1 MEEPTRRCV
10 LGGLGAGLAQLL
22 FQTQLKAASSLT
34 VQTGKPGKLD
44 LSLTAMTQR
53 ILRISIAPAV
63 AKPLSSE
70 LGVVE
75 SPHETA
81 FGGGSATEAV
91 IWREYKVR
99 RRRAVANYGHGC
111 RSADTAADSI

>member
-22 FQTQLKAASSLT
+22 FQTQLKAASSLA

-44 LSLTAMTQR
+44 LSLTALTQR

-63 AKPLSSE
+63 AKPPSTE
-70 LGVVE
+70 LGIIE
-75 SPHETA
+75 SPVKAELEESILR
-81 FGGGSATEAV
+81 GGKRCV
-91 IWREYKVR
+91 YRIK
-99 RRRAVANYGHGC
+99 
-111 RSADTAADSI
+111 IL